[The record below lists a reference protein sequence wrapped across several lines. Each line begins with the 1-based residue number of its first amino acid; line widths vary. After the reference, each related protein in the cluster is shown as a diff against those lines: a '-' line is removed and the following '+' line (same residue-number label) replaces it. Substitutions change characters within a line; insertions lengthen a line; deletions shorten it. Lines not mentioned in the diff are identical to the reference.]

1 MAGDTFDGALLL
13 FHHMEN
19 NGVRTT
25 DVHDYGVQVYVE
37 KIENSVRCLSLS
49 VKLMYYL
56 ISRKIYEQVVHFGP
70 WAFNGLR
77 IGLRRYTEDQTRC
90 VSTQCQPQLAW
101 RTERQDPC
109 VCGPARAR
117 GCGTREHH

>member
-1 MAGDTFDGALLL
+1 MHVSSSGSATTVSVLTMAGDTFDGALLL

-56 ISRKIYEQVVHFGP
+56 ISRKI
-70 WAFNGLR
+70 
-77 IGLRRYTEDQTRC
+77 
-90 VSTQCQPQLAW
+90 
-101 RTERQDPC
+101 
-109 VCGPARAR
+109 
-117 GCGTREHH
+117 